1 MAFQRSYS
9 KVWWGSDNQYATI
22 SGATMNPA
30 IHQMLTTSN
39 SGSITSGGLYS
50 YYSQPAQQQPQKAQP
65 MKQQPQYQPFGGST
79 YHSLDLH
86 QYKAYGNLSRIQ
98 EVEDENNIS
107 KLSWEKHDSPGS
119 LRSQV
124 RYILQNFFSNGNKFI
139 NRFFYNFRI
148 LDFQIMKNSTI
159 HAV

>member
-9 KVWWGSDNQYATI
+9 KVWWGSDNQLP
-22 SGATMNPA
+22 GGTMNPA
-30 IHQMLTTSN
+30 IHQMLTS
-39 SGSITSGGLYS
+39 SSLTSGGFYS
-50 YYSQPAQQQPQKAQP
+50 YYNQTQQQQQQEKAQA
-65 MKQQPQYQPFGGST
+65 QQPQYQPFGGST

-98 EVEDENNIS
+98 EVEDEHNAS

-124 RYILQNFFSNGNKFI
+124 SFISFFSGLLYYSRKMLIVGNLFL
-139 NRFFYNFRI
+139 FYRI
-148 LDFQIMKNSTI
+148 LDFPIMMNITI
-159 HAV
+159 LVA